1 MTHSE
6 PGLAAVAGKDK
17 IPAAMEAFSSL
28 SDAWG
33 LSTEEQITLL
43 GTPGRSTFFKWKKS
57 GGNLPNDTV
66 ERISHLLSIYK
77 ALQILLPDPNAADGW
92 VRKENQFFGNQSAL
106 EVMLGGLVADI
117 YKVRE
122 YVNAQRGG

>member
-1 MTHSE
+1 MLSMNLPQEGQRAVPFPITHPTPKTFHINVDWQPSINE
-6 PGLAAVAGKDK
+6 VRLNAAATV
-17 IPAAMEAFSSL
+17 FSL
-28 SDAWG
+28 SQDHA
-33 LSTEEQITLL
+33 
-43 GTPGRSTFFKWKKS
+43 
-57 GGNLPNDTV
+57 DTV

-77 ALQILLPDPNAADGW
+77 ALQILLPDPQAADGW
-92 VRKENQFFGNQSAL
+92 VRRDNQFFDNQSAL

>member
-6 PGLAAVAGKDK
+6 PGLAAVAGKSG
-17 IPAAMEAFSSL
+17 IPAAMEAFSNL

-33 LSTEEQITLL
+33 LSTEEQIILL

-77 ALQILLPDPNAADGW
+77 ALQILLPDPQAADGW
-92 VRKENQFFGNQSAL
+92 VRRDNQFFDNQSAL

>member
-1 MTHSE
+1 MTHAQ
-6 PGLAAVAGKDK
+6 PGSAAAAGTDG
-17 IPAAMEAFSSL
+17 IPAAMEAFSNL
-28 SDAWG
+28 SEAWG

-77 ALQILLPDPNAADGW
+77 ALQILLPDHHAADAW
-92 VRKENQFFGNQSAL
+92 VKKDNDFFEGQSAL
-106 EVMLGGLVADI
+106 EVMLNGQVADI
-117 YKVRE
+117 YRVRE